1 MAVNRA
7 LESQPDLDAIV
18 EAMVYLYTESRRI
31 TKGLAGRYGLT
42 GPQLAVI
49 KMLEPVGMLS
59 LSELSS
65 LIRARNST
73 VTGIVDRM
81 ERDGWVTRRR
91 SDADRRVINIEL
103 TEKGQKLAAGIS
115 IEPVQ
120 IFRQVLSE
128 LSARDAADLRRI
140 LNRLAR
146 RVRELVGESLN
157 LNASE

>member
-1 MAVNRA
+1 VNRA
-7 LESQPDLDAIV
+7 LEGQPDLDAIV
-18 EAMVYLYTESRRI
+18 EVMVYLYTESRRI

-103 TEKGQKLAAGIS
+103 TDKGRKLASGIS

-120 IFRQVLSE
+120 IFRQVLAE
-128 LSARDAADLRRI
+128 LSPRDAADLRRI

-157 LNASE
+157 PNASE